1 MTGSP
6 APRAAARTLRGI
18 ALRRSLRLRLALWCG
33 SIVCSVVTLEALYG
47 YAIHSRT
54 NYDELDGQV
63 RKVTEHVTEEL
74 LRATNSNDRAQ
85 VLAGALGL
93 GVRVALYDSAGRTLS
108 AGAPSDALSPSAA
121 LPVVNPRRV
130 LSGTPRAP
138 YGLLETLAP
147 AVHDTVPN
155 RGSFGLVTN
164 GPSRWRVY
172 VLPLNGLVLTDGSV
186 ARYLVGIA
194 ALSDL
199 DSSLRRVWL
208 FMIWVA
214 VLGNI
219 VTFVT
224 AWVLAG
230 RALHPVLALTEA
242 ASTIAR
248 SGALSER
255 VPANMPRDELGR
267 LAETFNELLE
277 RLERAQ
283 AVQSRFV
290 SDASHELRAP
300 LTVIQAN
307 LELLAHRPAMA
318 SPERATAV
326 REAHAE
332 AARLSRLVADLLVLA
347 RADAGVPLRLE
358 PVELDRVVM
367 DVIGAARHL
376 ALHLHLEIATLDPV
390 VVSGSADQL
399 KQLVLNLV
407 ENATSNTPADGR
419 VTVTLRRVNA
429 VAEIEVRDTGIG
441 ISADD
446 LPRVFERFYRADP
459 ARSRDA
465 GGTGLGLSIALWI
478 AQQHGGDIVIAS
490 ERGRGTI
497 ATVRLPVSS

>member
-1 MTGSP
+1 M
-6 APRAAARTLRGI
+6 
-18 ALRRSLRLRLALWCG
+18 RRSLRLRLALWCG
-33 SIVCSVVTLEALYG
+33 SVICGVVTLVALYG

-54 NYDELDGQV
+54 NYDELDAQV
-63 RKVTEHVTEEL
+63 RNVTEHVTEEL
-74 LRATNSNDRAQ
+74 LRATSSNDRAHA
-85 VLAGALGL
+85 VAGALGL
-93 GVRVALYDSAGRTLS
+93 GVRVALYDSAGRRLS
-108 AGAPSDALSPSAA
+108 AGAPSDALSPSAD
-121 LPVVNPRRV
+121 LPAVNPRRV
-130 LSGTPRAP
+130 MTGTPRAP

-147 AVHDTVPN
+147 MVHDTVPN
-155 RGSFGLVTN
+155 RGAFGLVAD
-164 GPSRWRVY
+164 GLLRWRIY

-186 ARYLVGIA
+186 ARYAVGIA
-194 ALSDL
+194 TLSDL

-208 FMIWVA
+208 FMMLIA
-214 VLGNI
+214 ALGNV

-230 RALHPVLALTEA
+230 RALHPVLVLTEA

-248 SGALSER
+248 SGAFSQR

-283 AVQSRFV
+283 AVQARFV

-318 SPERATAV
+318 SPEREAAV

-332 AARLSRLVADLLVLA
+332 AARLGRLVADLLVLA
-347 RADAGVPLRLE
+347 RADAGIPLRRE

-376 ALHLHLEIATLDPV
+376 ALHLRLEIVTLDPV
-390 VVSGSADQL
+390 VVSGSADRL
-399 KQLVLNLV
+399 KQLVFNLV
-407 ENATSNTPADGR
+407 ENAIKYTPADGR
-419 VTVTLRRVNA
+419 VTVALRRVNA

-459 ARSRDA
+459 ARTRDA
-465 GGTGLGLSIALWI
+465 RGTGLGLSIALWI
-478 AQQHGGDIVIAS
+478 AQQHGGDIVIVS
-490 ERGRGTI
+490 ELGRGTI